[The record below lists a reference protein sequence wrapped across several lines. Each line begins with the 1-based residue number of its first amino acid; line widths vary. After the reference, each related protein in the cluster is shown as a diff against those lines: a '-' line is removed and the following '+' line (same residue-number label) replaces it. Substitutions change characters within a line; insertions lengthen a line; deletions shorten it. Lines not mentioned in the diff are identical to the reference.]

1 MNSGSCQKRNK
12 SPDFQYHHSSSKK
25 PVTASNKSNKH
36 HHNTRE
42 HYIKKISAIINPF
55 ETGNIEEEEDDAV
68 RFICESGILGS
79 PVEIMGNAISGIF
92 RKHSKVNATF
102 QEPVNK
108 EQVKSNIF
116 ISHSVHSY
124 VQVNAVKSHREII
137 TFSAFYF
144 HLRCH
149 DKFRY

>member
-1 MNSGSCQKRNK
+1 MNSGSCLKSIK
-12 SPDFQYHHSSSKK
+12 SPDKTETNKK
-25 PVTASNKSNKH
+25 PFTSTAPYKINSKPTT

-55 ETGNIEEEEDDAV
+55 ETTNIEEEEDDAV

-92 RKHSKVNATF
+92 RKHSKVTTTF

-108 EQVKSNIF
+108 EQVRS
-116 ISHSVHSY
+116 
-124 VQVNAVKSHREII
+124 EIYLS
-137 TFSAFYF
+137 FQ
-144 HLRCH
+144 
-149 DKFRY
+149 